1 MLAKRFLETC
11 IEVLTRVI
19 DEQTAAIAASAE
31 LIVDAIA
38 TGHRFFAFGCSHS
51 GLPVQDVYYRAGG
64 LILVNPIIPPGLT
77 LDVRPPTM
85 TSAIERMEGY
95 GRVIFDSVP
104 AQAGDVLVLLSTSG
118 RNPVPIDVAMAAR
131 ERGLKVI
138 VITSMLYTEAV
149 STRHASGKK
158 AHEFADVV
166 IDNYSPVGDA
176 VLDVPG
182 LPQRTGSTSGIV
194 GSALMHAIVSQVVEG
209 LVARGIT
216 PPIYVSGNLDG
227 GAEHNARMLAE
238 YAGQIHYL

>member
-19 DEQTAAIAASAE
+19 DEQTAAIAAAAE